1 MDSRVKSSEVGP
13 KPPVV
18 ITISDLDSDS
28 DIHRFISVNSSPIL
42 VTLLSVSPSLGN
54 SEAINVEF
62 ESMSSPMSSSVPIA
76 IISTYVVTELFV
88 SNISSQGG
96 RILKRY
102 SIELRK
108 GRYRIILAVSQPIRT
123 G

>member
-1 MDSRVKSSEVGP
+1 MASRVKSSEVGP

-18 ITISDLDSDS
+18 ITTSDLDSDS

-76 IISTYVVTELFV
+76 RISTYFVTEPFG
-88 SNISSQGG
+88 SNISPQGPQ
-96 RILKRY
+96 
-102 SIELRK
+102 S
-108 GRYRIILAVSQPIRT
+108 
-123 G
+123 

>member
-1 MDSRVKSSEVGP
+1 MDSRVRSSEVGP
-13 KPPVV
+13 NPPVV

-28 DIHRFISVNSSPIL
+28 DIHRSISVSSSPIL

-54 SEAINVEF
+54 SEAINAEF

-88 SNISSQGG
+88 YNISS
-96 RILKRY
+96 
-102 SIELRK
+102 
-108 GRYRIILAVSQPIRT
+108 
-123 G
+123 